1 MCILALFSINASK
14 TSYMKGAMVADGGD
28 SCNCAVKV
36 VLLKNKPHLCLFAT
50 HDIAPGIELTIAYG
64 NDVVVKQVSIL
75 FDHDNLWCSN
85 STSNII
91 IKCFMQT
98 IDIIN

>member
-1 MCILALFSINASK
+1 MRCE
-14 TSYMKGAMVADGGD
+14 GR
-28 SCNCAVKV
+28 V
-36 VLLKNKPHLCLFAT
+36 VEEQATLCLFAT
-50 HDIAPGIELTIAYG
+50 HAIAPGIELTIAYG
-64 NDVVVKQVSIL
+64 NDVVVKKVSIH
-75 FDHDNLWCSN
+75 FDLDNLWCSN